1 MREHR
6 AYGLRKLRL
15 NWKILDERVGTPVL
29 YRLDADHQRQLRAVL
44 LRGPRLSVALSS
56 TAFGACAARPCK
68 RSYSPGPVTLTVK
81 SVCGLQEL
89 QHMPDFENVRLEVR
103 DDPGRVNAK
112 IVVFHL
118 YERLVVRR
126 IEYQGLNSVTQSD
139 VLDRFKDRKVKVSV
153 EGLFDPTETDKAEV
167 VIGELL
173 AEHGRHAAT
182 VKATYETIPGTN
194 AVRIVF
200 TIDKGPSTSN

>member
-1 MREHR
+1 MSGWVRR
-6 AYGLRKLRL
+6 
-15 NWKILDERVGTPVL
+15 WC
-29 YRLDADHQRQLRAVL
+29 
-44 LRGPRLSVALSS
+44 VALTLIISAVAQGSAAQRPATVSRIEFNGNRRVSS
-56 TAFGACAARPCK
+56 ETLQALIFTRPGDPYCEK
-68 RSYSPGPVTLTVK
+68 CLQSD
-81 SVCGLQEL
+81 LQEL

-103 DDPGRVNAK
+103 DDPGRANAK
-112 IVVFHL
+112 IVVFYL

-126 IEYQGLNSVTQSD
+126 IEYQGLKSVTQSD
-139 VLDRFKDRKVKVSV
+139 VLDRFKDRKVNVSV

-173 AEHGRHAAT
+173 AKHGRHAAT

-200 TIDKGPSTSN
+200 TIDAGPSTSN